1 MRRRRAA
8 QMALVAGC
16 ATGMPTLWEDGLR
29 RAAGPLKAAY
39 EFIIEAPSPFFKGG
53 APLPAAGAGPVFA
66 WTGPPPVF
74 TRMGRRFSR
83 CLDFTRS
90 SPR

>member
-16 ATGMPTLWEDGLR
+16 ATGMPPLWEDGLR

-39 EFIIEAPSPFFKGG
+39 DFIIGVPPLFFKAG
-53 APLPAAGAGPVFA
+53 APPPAAGAGPVFA
-66 WTGPPPVF
+66 LFGFHTLKPQVRP
-74 TRMGRRFSR
+74 
-83 CLDFTRS
+83 
-90 SPR
+90 